1 MVVEPEIHYKTID
14 SQAIHIGNRLKTDKL
29 DSFNFSLLQNSL
41 ISNYIPHKDSNLL
54 TEEKQRSLFDEDE
67 CHLNI
72 GYEQSC
78 TIFDT
83 RRYNPLQRLLGTLLR
98 YNENTLDLNMLD
110 MRTTLNDYLHVTHH
124 HDFQMI
130 YNALGVCDI
139 DECKSFSRISLDPHS
154 ADGDRAIYEQ
164 ILDKIHCHFQHSFD
178 MGYRLQ
184 KCLIESSLDH
194 GDTKA
199 FLQLRNQRYAQ
210 FRVDTTGFQ
219 QYSFGYKF
227 KYNDEPGELGN
238 EDDAISVSAKYCS
251 LKEELTQ
258 NTLVRL
264 TIDQFAWEEQKSILY
279 FKTQYGQ
286 SLHLKPEH
294 ILAIMI
300 YCNHDLLQAE
310 FSRTYREGHV
320 HKHCEFYHLALNLK
334 ICVHEHG
341 TRVRNGRVRSFYHGV
356 SKMMSFPSY
365 INNVQIYSPL
375 STTSVMNVAM
385 YFTNNEGLI
394 VEFGD
399 RNMGFLRY
407 FDCGWLSNYPSEREL
422 LFIQNSYP
430 LQMIDITIAE
440 METSIS
446 YHLILSAMHFIDKLM
461 SSQQIDPDMYCHA
474 SIGHLSSKIISHRLS
489 LTMFS
494 LTDYATTLINTYF
507 DNKKSIKIEMRC
519 LKQPLYHYIL
529 DVLLSFHLLNVSHIL
544 MLFPNLEHIE
554 VSHFDDVTLLKPFV
568 LNILYYLNT
577 NPECSIQCIHILCS
591 FAVTPFIG
599 IEDAFELE
607 FNKDGVRVVR
617 ATTTCKELHI
627 QRYFPFE
634 TDPIYYDLFQY
645 FKHNQRILN
654 FVEAIYIWNTN
665 ILNVVQYLLNDLDHR
680 FTDSYFDILD
690 AKDFNHLLGGKPS
703 RTIIDFICSYA
714 RGDSDLF
721 TPFAQILMREAN
733 RMETHNIPHILDTH
747 PTYIKQIQRH
757 VRFTANPIYSDL
769 TDYLRQ
775 NPAVSKLVFTLY
787 VWNTPLLNVIE
798 SVLGMDNRVSDPF
811 YPNRVTELHPEPF
824 EILLNETCGASI
836 AKYIS
841 SQPVSEDTVWQQFED
856 MLVIKRDDSPTVEG
870 VPRSLQ
876 GMPDTEL
883 YRWIT
888 YDTPEWPKASFKP
901 YENAFIACNG
911 SCGSLLSQFIQ
922 RCIPEAPIT
931 PMQSFKQ
938 YKDALELAFAY
949 SECPLRILLTAQMET
964 HSIHQLAQYEPIYI
978 DLMHDECFVTG
989 GVWMERM
996 ASLFSNL
1003 YRDNYI
1009 HILQAIANRSCT
1021 KSDNFW
1027 DEIRACYH
1035 SQGRFVFDPKPY
1047 WGVIQRVKQ
1056 KKQYKIMQS
1065 LDKALSNFEMIS
1077 IFLYCNGSLFATQMR
1092 KAYQNNQSNLCEWK
1106 YLCMYLYAAVQK
1118 IYEAL
1123 HLKNE
1128 YFKDDYIERRP
1139 RHNKLFHG
1147 LKNVCMDN
1155 TTVTSLSMFVV
1166 TSFSESYGIAEG
1178 YTCGGGMI
1186 LVLNDAYR
1194 AIYDGRLRAA
1204 NVSWISNWR
1213 GENEWIVLPTQ
1224 FTSIKE
1230 INHGNKLYSC
1240 FRRAHDTEMYE
1251 INFLSNIHR
1260 TPQQRFTMNET
1271 KQSRFIDEQSYGN
1284 IINIWIICLCNMVC
1298 LFSIMVMMFMV
1309 IEMSDG
1315 NRYVQRC

>member
-1 MVVEPEIHYKTID
+1 MVVETEIHYNTVD
-14 SQAIHIGNRLKTDKL
+14 SQATHIGNRLNKL
-29 DSFNFSLLQNSL
+29 GLFSVPQN
-41 ISNYIPHKDSNLL
+41 ITHSNDITSHSHKDSDV
-54 TEEKQRSLFDEDE
+54 TEEKERLLLDEDE
-67 CHLNI
+67 CCLNI
-72 GYEQSC
+72 GCGQSR
-78 TIFDT
+78 TTFDT
-83 RRYNPLQRLLGTLLR
+83 RRYNPLQRLLDILMQ

-110 MRTTLNDYLHVTHH
+110 VPTILNDYLHVTYHR
-124 HDFQMI
+124 DFQMV
-130 YNALGVCDI
+130 YNALGACDI
-139 DECKSFSRISLDPHS
+139 LECKSFSRNNRLNRPRGINLDADPVDRHHEISQ
-154 ADGDRAIYEQ
+154 Q
-164 ILDKIHCHFQHSFD
+164 ILDKMHCHVQHPFEI
-178 MGYRLQ
+178 GYRLSCEG
-184 KCLIESSLDH
+184 KCLTEDLDSSR
-194 GDTKA
+194 K
-199 FLQLRNQRYAQ
+199 RYTQITQ
-210 FRVDTTGFQ
+210 FRVENPGFQ
-219 QYSFGYKF
+219 QYSFGFKF
-227 KYNDEPGELGN
+227 KYNDEPGELSD

-251 LKEELTQ
+251 LKDELTQ
-258 NTLVRL
+258 NTIVRL
-264 TIDQFAWEEQKSILY
+264 DVQQFTVEEQKSILY
-279 FKTQYGQ
+279 FKTQHGQ
-286 SLHLKPEH
+286 SLHLRPQH

-300 YCNHDLLQAE
+300 YCNHDAHQAE
-310 FSRTYREGHV
+310 FSRTYREPHL
-320 HKHCEFYHLALNLK
+320 HCEFYHLGLNLK

-341 TRVRNGRVRSFYHGV
+341 TRIRNGRVRSFYHGI
-356 SKMMSFPSY
+356 SEMMVFPKY
-365 INNVQIYSPL
+365 TNNIQIYSPL
-375 STTSVMNVAM
+375 STTSVRHVAM
-385 YFTNNEGLI
+385 HFTNNQGLV
-394 VEFGD
+394 VEFAD
-399 RNMGFLRY
+399 KNMGFLRY
-407 FDCGWLSNYPSEREL
+407 FNCGWLSNYPSEQEL
-422 LFIQNSYP
+422 LFIQNEYP
-430 LQMIDITIAE
+430 LQMIDITLASGI
-440 METSIS
+440 TYSW
-446 YHLILSAMHFIDKLM
+446 ILSILHFIDKVI
-461 SSQQIDPDMYCHA
+461 SSQQIDADIHRETF
-474 SIGHLSSKIISHRLS
+474 IGLLSSKIMSYRLS
-489 LTMFS
+489 RASS
-494 LTDYATTLINTYF
+494 LHQPMADYARTLINTYF
-507 DNKKSIKIEMRC
+507 DNKKSIKIDLNSLHQSPYRYMLDIFLCSHTLNMRQI
-519 LKQPLYHYIL
+519 LK
-529 DVLLSFHLLNVSHIL
+529 
-544 MLFPNLEHIE
+544 LFPNLEHIE
-554 VSHFDDVTLLKPFV
+554 FAQVDDGILLKPFV
-568 LNILYYLNT
+568 LDTLDYLNC
-577 NPECSIQCIHILCS
+577 NARCSIQCIHILCS

-634 TDPIYYDLFQY
+634 TDPIYYELSQY

-665 ILNVVQYLLNDLDHR
+665 ILNVVQYLLNDLDHG

-733 RMETHNIPHILDTH
+733 RMESYNIPHILDTH

-856 MLVIKRDDSPTVEG
+856 MLVIKPTVEG
-870 VPRSLQ
+870 VPPSLQ
-876 GMPDTEL
+876 HLSDPEI
-883 YRWIT
+883 YQWIT
-888 YDTPEWPKASFKP
+888 YDTPQRPKVSFKP
-901 YENAFIACNG
+901 YQNAFIACNG

-964 HSIHQLAQYEPIYI
+964 HSIHQLPQYEPIYI

-996 ASLFSNL
+996 ASLFTNL
-1003 YRDNYI
+1003 YRDNYH

-1021 KSDNFW
+1021 KSNDFW

-1035 SQGRFVFDPKPY
+1035 TQGRFVFDPKPY
-1047 WGVIQRVKQ
+1047 WAPIERVKR
-1056 KKQYKIMQS
+1056 KKQFKIMQS
-1065 LDKALSNFEMIS
+1065 LGKGLSNFEIIS
-1077 IFLYCNGSLFATQMR
+1077 VLLYCNGSVFATQMR

-1106 YLCMYLYAAVQK
+1106 YLCMYLCSAVQK
-1118 IYEAL
+1118 IYESL
-1123 HLKNE
+1123 HFKNE
-1128 YFKDDYIERRP
+1128 YFKDHYIEHRR

-1147 LKNVCMDN
+1147 LKNVSMEN
-1155 TTVTSLSMFVV
+1155 TTVTSLSMYVV
-1166 TSFSESYGIAEG
+1166 TSFSESYAIAEG
-1178 YTCGGGMI
+1178 YTRGGGMI
-1186 LVLNDAYR
+1186 LILNDAYR
-1194 AIYDGRLRAA
+1194 AIHGGRLRAA
-1204 NVSWISNWR
+1204 NVSWISKWR

-1230 INHGNKLYSC
+1230 IKHGNRLYSC
-1240 FRRAHDTEMYE
+1240 FKRAHDTEMYE
-1251 INFLSNIHR
+1251 INFLSNIQM
-1260 TPQQRFTMNET
+1260 TPQLKFTRNDKIVLQQTNQSIRF
-1271 KQSRFIDEQSYGN
+1271 QWQA
-1284 IINIWIICLCNMVC
+1284 
-1298 LFSIMVMMFMV
+1298 IM
-1309 IEMSDG
+1309 
-1315 NRYVQRC
+1315 